1 MIHSQPGYKGKGYK
15 MNKLQEKAV
24 ELIAMGESY
33 GLDPEVSRES
43 DFLVCVDYN
52 QNLYTQIS
60 FTQTGKVSVKSFNRV
75 GRRTENVSLKALG
88 DYLRFFGE
96 EKRKR
101 AGN

>member
-1 MIHSQPGYKGKGYK
+1 
-15 MNKLQEKAV
+15 MNKLQEKAT

-33 GLDPEVSRES
+33 GLEPQISRAS
-43 DFLVCVDYN
+43 DFFVCVDYN
-52 QNLYTQIS
+52 GNLYTQIS
-60 FTQTGKVSVKSFNRV
+60 FTQTGKVSVKSFERV
-75 GRRTENVSLKALG
+75 GRRTENVSLKALS

>member
-1 MIHSQPGYKGKGYK
+1 
-15 MNKLQEKAV
+15 MNKLQEKAT

-33 GLDPEVSRES
+33 GLEPEVSRQG

-52 QNLYTQIS
+52 QNLYSQIS
-60 FTQTGKVSVKSFNRV
+60 FTKTGKVSVKSFERL
-75 GRRTENVSLKALG
+75 GRKTETVSLKALS

-96 EKRKR
+96 VKRKR

>member
-1 MIHSQPGYKGKGYK
+1 
-15 MNKLQEKAV
+15 MNKLQEKAT

-33 GLDPEVSRES
+33 GLEPQITTAS

-52 QNLYTQIS
+52 QKLHTEIS
-60 FTQTGKVSVKSFNRV
+60 FTETGKVSVKSFQRL
-75 GRRTENVSLKALG
+75 GRKTESVSLIALS